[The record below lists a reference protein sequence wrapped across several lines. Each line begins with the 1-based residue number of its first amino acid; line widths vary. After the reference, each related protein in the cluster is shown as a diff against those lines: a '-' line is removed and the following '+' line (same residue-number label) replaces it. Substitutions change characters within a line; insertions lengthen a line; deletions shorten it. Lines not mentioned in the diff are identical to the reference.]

1 LLNLLLNL
9 TAKIQRQVFI
19 FEFFKSRI
27 FIRNISVLILTLL
40 LLFFIALQFLK
51 IFTHHGE
58 SLTVPDFKGYSVS
71 EVEKICKEKNLRYI
85 IIDSMYVPDAV
96 YFTVVDQNPKPNSK
110 VKRKRK
116 IYITLSSDTPPKVK
130 MPDLI
135 DVTLRQAI
143 SILQSTGLKVGD
155 LEYVPDIAQN
165 VVLKVKKDGREVR
178 PGTFISKGSKI
189 DLVLGDGLS
198 SEKVSVINLVGLTYD
213 EAVFALSGIGL
224 NIGAIILNEA
234 VRDTFSCVVFKQY
247 PTASDVMISQGEAV
261 DVWLTKP
268 ENFSKF
274 KNQNSDTIIK

>member
-1 LLNLLLNL
+1 LPINLN
-9 TAKIQRQVFI
+9 AKIQSKVFI
-19 FEFFKSRI
+19 IEFFKSRI
-27 FIRNISVLILTLL
+27 FIRNIIAIVLSLL
-40 LLFFIALQFLK
+40 IMFFLVLQALK

-58 SLTVPDFKGYSVS
+58 SLTVPDFKGYTIQ
-71 EVEKICKEKNLRYI
+71 EVEKICKEKKLRYL

-96 YFTVVDQNPKPNSK
+96 FFTVVDQNPKPNSK

-116 IYITLSSDTPPKVK
+116 IYLTLSSDTPPKVK

-143 SILQSTGLKVGD
+143 SILQSSGLKVGD
-155 LEYVPDIAQN
+155 LEYIPDIAQN
-165 VVLKVKKDGREVR
+165 VVLKVKKDGREVKG
-178 PGTFISKGSKI
+178 GTFISKGSQI

-198 SEKVSVINLVGLTYD
+198 SEKVAVISLIGLTYD

-224 NIGAIILNEA
+224 NIGAVILNEA

-247 PTASDVMISQGEAV
+247 PEASDVMISQGEAV

-268 ENFSKF
+268 ENFSKV
-274 KNQNSDTIIK
+274 KIQNVDSSISK